1 MKSNHQSPIWPYLL
15 VLAAL
20 FALCVTAP
28 RGWQTKPTAHRARP
42 AQREI
47 SLAQQKPRSQTPIVL
62 RADSSSR
69 RGDSVGRLAA
79 TQSADGSAQMSPPS
93 VNPLAAADA
102 TFPES
107 SIADEP
113 SSTRD
118 VSLLPDLGSST
129 QPPVT
134 VPESSLFV
142 SVDVDESTT
151 DSFDGTSGQDRE
163 LFVESAAKAR
173 AVEEEPSVAAR
184 DGSDEVLERN
194 YDNWPLPVALI
205 DRLAQFEELESTR
218 RWARDIRSLVD
229 QLASLR
235 LEDSAA
241 TTVLARLRV
250 MGEQQQP
257 VAEKMLAAAEERDL
271 EQLQLDLQR
280 RVALW
285 EKAAQASGAELVAM
299 TATEADTQMQQALVK
314 IAEMLDRAP
323 VGDTWRNF
331 LMLTRLNQL
340 ARDTSDDALPERR
353 HVAEIVL
360 ARMADSRLT
369 SAQKRLLAEPALA
382 ELKRNLRRWTVEK
395 LPLGELLYTVE
406 DYEQARVTS
415 LGRTLSEQSELLSAS
430 QDAAEKRLGSELARQ
445 YRNANLRVVVT
456 RELLNRLLPQPAPAL
471 EPVND
476 SIVGVVA
483 RGQSTTSA
491 KLLVRLFPANDQIRF
506 GIEAAGVVD
515 SQTASSAGPVTFFSQ
530 GESSYRVG
538 KLVVIDR
545 NGIRVGNAMADA
557 DDRTRLSGL
566 QTDFDAVPIVRNLV
580 RGYALSQHDEKQGQA
595 RQEVEA
601 KVASR
606 ASQRLDAEVNARLI
620 KAEEDIRRR
629 ILAPLQK
636 LELIPQI
643 VQLTT
648 TEERVTARLRLAGAD
663 QAGAHTPR
671 PLAMSDSL
679 ASLQI
684 HETAINNA
692 LDRFQLAG
700 RTFTLPE
707 LYEWI
712 GGLLGRM
719 RVELPEDLPE
729 QVSITFA
736 EKDPLR
742 VRCTDGRVEL
752 TLAVAELDEGRRA
765 WHDFQITVFYRPH
778 REGLRL
784 EFAREGAI
792 ELSGE
797 AYKGRTEVVLRGIF
811 AKVFSHRRKLT
822 FDPASENPNPALAT
836 LAFSTALVDNGW
848 ISITVA
854 DAKAAGERR

>member
-1 MKSNHQSPIWPYLL
+1 MKSNHRSPIWPYLL

-20 FALCVTAP
+20 FALCVTSP
-28 RGWQTKPTAHRARP
+28 RGWQTKPTAHRSRT
-42 AQREI
+42 AQRQTN
-47 SLAQQKPRSQTPIVL
+47 LAQSKPQPNTPTVL
-62 RADSSSR
+62 RAESTSGQRKPIGVLAENMSATSSPQTTALGAETRAEQSSSR
-69 RGDSVGRLAA
+69 
-79 TQSADGSAQMSPPS
+79 
-93 VNPLAAADA
+93 
-102 TFPES
+102 
-107 SIADEP
+107 ADEP
-113 SSTRD
+113 SYMPSL
-118 VSLLPDLGSST
+118 SLLPARDEAT
-129 QPPVT
+129 QRVPVT
-134 VPESSLFV
+134 NDEESFV
-142 SVDVDESTT
+142 STNVNPSTVTDVEGP
-151 DSFDGTSGQDRE
+151 DSQE
-163 LFVESAAKAR
+163 LNPLAESA
-173 AVEEEPSVAAR
+173 PQVADIDEQASTSIR
-184 DGSDEVLERN
+184 DASDEDLARN
-194 YDNWPLPVALI
+194 YDNWPLPVSLI
-205 DRLAQFEELESTR
+205 DRLEQFQMRESTR
-218 RWARDIRSLVD
+218 PWADKVRSLVD
-229 QLASLR
+229 QLARLR
-235 LEDSAA
+235 IEDSAGMEL
-241 TTVLARLRV
+241 LARLRA
-250 MGEQQQP
+250 MSQQ
-257 VAEKMLAAAEERDL
+257 VSTAEETLPADDGRDL
-271 EQLQLDLQR
+271 EQLQLDFLR

-285 EKAAQASGAELVAM
+285 ETVAQATG
-299 TATEADTQMQQALVK
+299 TEPVSLRAIDADSQMQQALVN
-314 IAEMLDRAP
+314 ISTMLAKAP
-323 VGDTWRNF
+323 VGETWRDF
-331 LMLTRLNQL
+331 LMLSRLHQL
-340 ARDTSDDALPERR
+340 ARDTSDDASAERR
-353 HVAEIVL
+353 RVAQIVL
-360 ARMADSRLT
+360 ARMSHPRVT
-369 SAQKRLLAEPALA
+369 PAQKQVLAEPALL
-382 ELKRNLRRWTVEK
+382 ELKRHLRRWTVEK

-415 LGRTLSEQSELLSAS
+415 LGRALAEQSELLSAS
-430 QDAAEKRLGSELARQ
+430 RDAAEERLGCELARQ

-456 RELLNRLLPQPAPAL
+456 RELLNRLLPQPEPAL

-476 SIVGVVA
+476 AIVGVVA
-483 RGQSTTSA
+483 RGQSTTST
-491 KLLVRLFPANDQIRF
+491 KLSVRLFPARDQIRF

-515 SQTASSAGPVTFFSQ
+515 SQTASTAGPVTFFSQ

-545 NGIRVGNAMADA
+545 NGVRVGNAMADA
-557 DDRTRLSGL
+557 DNRTRLSGL
-566 QTDFDAVPIVRNLV
+566 QTDFDGVPIVRNLV

-606 ASQRLDAEVNARLI
+606 ASQRLDAEVNARLA
-620 KAEEDIRRR
+620 KAEADIQRR

-636 LELIPQI
+636 LELTPSVI
-643 VQLTT
+643 QLTT
-648 TEERVTARLRLAGAD
+648 TEARMTARLRLASDD

-729 QVSITFA
+729 NVSITFA

-742 VRCTDGRVEL
+742 VRSSDGRVEL
-752 TLAVAELDEGRRA
+752 TLAVAELDEGRRV
-765 WHDFQITVFYRPH
+765 WHDFEITVFYRPH
-778 REGLRL
+778 VEGLRL

-822 FDPASENPNPALAT
+822 FDPTTDNPNPALAT
-836 LAFSTALVDNGW
+836 LAFSSALVDNGW

-854 DAKAAGERR
+854 DAKRLQPPSLAE